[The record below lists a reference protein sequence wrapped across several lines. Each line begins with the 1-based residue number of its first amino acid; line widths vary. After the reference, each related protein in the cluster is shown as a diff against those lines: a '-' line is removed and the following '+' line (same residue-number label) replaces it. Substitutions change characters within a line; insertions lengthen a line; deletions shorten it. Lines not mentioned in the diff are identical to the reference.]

1 MAKKR
6 KFLSIS
12 SISDTMRL
20 LSLILVMSILV
31 LALMPL
37 SVGCAKEKSKEQA
50 KRIAKGKK
58 NMSILMKKPVFSLKV
73 NSFGAVNF
81 IEVNGA
87 IVTFDSTSKSQTT
100 VTLPVNHWMR
110 SGANTIRFDVF
121 PPKRGEQ
128 VNPSSHVEIALIVH
142 ELNDPKKV
150 YTIATLHFRG
160 SKDANDAYTGK
171 SSPSGVY
178 SSIKG
183 FEPDKNGDVEVFD
196 VEESIS
202 PPELKYE
209 GAMKFERKLHI
220 PNSLPLWAFF
230 NSEEMPDYRAMY
242 YQDDEKYDK
251 AMMPLYAEYEKVQK
265 AFAKKD
271 ISYIDTHIMPMF
283 EERNRELDLAFYH
296 EPGTMKEGLRQ
307 SFLSTFKD
315 MNEGNQELIDI
326 DIRSVDYQLESNKKI
341 VSLQRAGMRS
351 AIALNYINELKGVGS
366 ERYNM
371 LFRYSNGK
379 YILTR

>member
-178 SSIKG
+178 SAVDG
-183 FEPDKNGDVEVFD
+183 FKPDKDGDVQVFD
-196 VEESIS
+196 VKATDRSDV
-202 PPELKYE
+202 LDYE
-209 GAMKFERKLHI
+209 GAIKFERKLHI

-230 NSEEMPDYRAMY
+230 NSEEMPDYLKLVNADR
-242 YQDDEKYDK
+242 DKYHQK
-251 AMMPLYAEYEKVQK
+251 IGPLYAEYKKVYDALSK
-265 AFAKKD
+265 RD
-271 ISYIDTHIMPMF
+271 IAYIDTHIMPMF

-315 MNEGNQELIDI
+315 MNEGNQELLGFDI
-326 DIRSVDYQLESNKKI
+326 SYFGFQLESNKKVASLIRRGMVPAI
-341 VSLQRAGMRS
+341 V
-351 AIALNYINELKGVGS
+351 INYVNELKGVGS
-366 ERYNM
+366 EQLNM
-371 LFRYSNGK
+371 LFRYQNGK